1 MFLAVRDLRFARGRF
16 ALMGAVIALI
26 SLLVVLLSG
35 LTAGLADQSVSAV
48 RSLPADRL
56 AFSPPADGDTISFSA
71 SRVDGEQVRDLL
83 AAAGVEA
90 ASPLGVAAARVRTA
104 GHEVAV
110 TAFGADPSG
119 FLAPPG
125 LTPGSV
131 VLSPQLMDDEGLA
144 AGDTVSIGG
153 QRLTV
158 VPATAESSFNHTP
171 VVWLTLTDWQGLDEA
186 AGAEASVVALR
197 TSSSE
202 AISADGV
209 TVVDRGDALSAVGS
223 FTAENGSLTLMRALL
238 LIVSA
243 LVVGSFFTVWTIQ
256 RTPDLA
262 VLKAIG
268 ASGSYLLRDAA
279 VQAFVVLAL
288 GGAVGMAVATGA
300 GALAAQVVPFV
311 LGPATTLVPML
322 SLLAVGMV
330 GALAAVRRITSVD
343 PLTALGAAR

>member
-35 LTAGLADQSVSAV
+35 LTAGLSDQSVSAV

-56 AFSPPADGDTISFSA
+56 AFTSPADGDTISFSD
-71 SRVDGEQVRDLL
+71 SRVDGEQVQELL
-83 AAAGVEA
+83 GAAGVEA
-90 ASPLGVAAARVRTA
+90 ASPLGVAAAHVRTA
-104 GHEVAV
+104 SHEVAV

-125 LTPGSV
+125 LIPGSA
-131 VLSPQLMDDEGLA
+131 VLSPQLMDDEGLV
-144 AGDTVSIGG
+144 AGNAVDIGG

-158 VPATAESSFNHTP
+158 VPAAGESWFNHTP
-171 VVWLTLTDWQGLDEA
+171 VVWLTLAEWQGLDAA
-186 AGAEASVVALR
+186 AGADANVIALR
-197 TSSSE
+197 TSGSQE
-202 AISADGV
+202 ISANSL

-223 FTAENGSLTLMRALL
+223 YTAENGSLTLMRVLL
-238 LIVSA
+238 LLVSA

-268 ASGSYLLRDAA
+268 ASSSYLLRDAA

-300 GALAAQVVPFV
+300 GALAAQVVPLV
-311 LGPATTLVPML
+311 LAPATTLVPVL
-322 SLLAVGMV
+322 ALLAVGMV